1 MRECLHAGNWRAA
14 RALVAQFQEEEGGA
28 AAALSPS
35 AYDELLRALLRE
47 GELALTLTLT
57 LIPTLIPTLILT
69 LTPTLTLTLTLTLT
83 R

>member
-14 RALVAQFQEEEGGA
+14 RALVAQFQEEGGGA

-47 GELALTLTLT
+47 GALPLSRTRTR
-57 LIPTLIPTLILT
+57 
-69 LTPTLTLTLTLTLT
+69 TLT
-83 R
+83 RTLAPTPSA